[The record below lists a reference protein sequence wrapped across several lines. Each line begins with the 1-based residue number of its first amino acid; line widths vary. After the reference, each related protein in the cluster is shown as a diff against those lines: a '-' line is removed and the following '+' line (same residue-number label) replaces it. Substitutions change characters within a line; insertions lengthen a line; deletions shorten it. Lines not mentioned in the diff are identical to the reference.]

1 MLMRKASCTG
11 ESHAGGLFGV
21 KCEAQGDNGSRK
33 SEQDLR
39 RRAAASAEIKEQ
51 VWE

>member
-1 MLMRKASCTG
+1 MG

-21 KCEAQGDNGSRK
+21 RREAQGDSRRRK
-33 SEQDLR
+33 PEQGVK